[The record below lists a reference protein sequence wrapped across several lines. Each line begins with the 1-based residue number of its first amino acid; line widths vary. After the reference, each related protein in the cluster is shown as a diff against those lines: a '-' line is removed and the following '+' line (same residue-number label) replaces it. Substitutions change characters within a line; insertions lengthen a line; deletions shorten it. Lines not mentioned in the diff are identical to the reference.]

1 MTPDDESDARGG
13 GPKPPLPRGARRRG
27 PPEAGARLR
36 ERLATTTASLTPAA
50 RRRRELEPYLRRL
63 GQLGTLLGVLVL
75 AGTLGYTLTE
85 GVSVWHAFVRT
96 LDTVSTLGSIPTPDD
111 APGQIVQVVLIVLGV
126 GTLFYGLA
134 TAAEFFVAGHLTGL
148 LDERRQQRVIDAL
161 SDHFLICGYGR
172 VGRQVARD
180 LRTAGMRY
188 VVIDSNPDNRDQAA
202 DVGVRFIEG
211 SPSEDEVLQS
221 AGIMRAAG
229 IVACVDSDAENIFI
243 TLTARELRSD
253 ITIVAR
259 AAADDSEKKLRRAG
273 ADRVISPYKA
283 SGHEMA
289 RQVLHPQISG
299 ALDVT
304 PEYRFEQIEV
314 SEGCPGAGRRI
325 EEVRGTALIVGLQL
339 ADGSFLPQ
347 PEADAVLRPGDRL
360 LALGPKETMD
370 RLEGLF
376 DATAR

>member
-1 MTPDDESDARGG
+1 MTPDSQSQPHAPGPEPPLRRGG
-13 GPKPPLPRGARRRG
+13 GRRVTAD
-27 PPEAGARLR
+27 AGARLR
-36 ERLATTTASLTPAA
+36 ERLATTTASLTPAG
-50 RRRRELEPYLRRL
+50 RRRRELVPYLRRL
-63 GQLGTLLGVLVL
+63 GQLAALLGVLVL
-75 AGTLGYTLTE
+75 SGTVGFTLTE

-111 APGQIVQVVLIVLGV
+111 APGQVVQVVLIVLGV

-180 LRTAGMRY
+180 LRTAGMSY
-188 VVIDSNPDNRDQAA
+188 VVIDSNPDNRDHAG
-202 DVGVRFIEG
+202 DGVRFIEG
-211 SPSEDEVLQS
+211 SPSEDEVLRS

-259 AAADDSEKKLRRAG
+259 AAADHSEKKLRRAG

-299 ALDVT
+299 TIDVAT
-304 PEYRFEQIEV
+304 EYRFEQIEV
-314 SEGCPGAGRRI
+314 SDGCPGAHRRI
-325 EEVRGTALIVGLQL
+325 EEVRGTAVIVGLQL
-339 ADGSFLPQ
+339 ADGTFVPQ
-347 PEADAVLRPGDRL
+347 PEAHSLLHPGDRL
-360 LALGPKETMD
+360 LALGPAETMD

-376 DATAR
+376 DAAPR